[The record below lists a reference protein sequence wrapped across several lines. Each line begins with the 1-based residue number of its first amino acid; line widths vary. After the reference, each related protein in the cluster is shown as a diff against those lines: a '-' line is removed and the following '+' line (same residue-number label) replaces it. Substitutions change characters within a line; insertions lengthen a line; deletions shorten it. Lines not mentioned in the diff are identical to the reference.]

1 MTHPPSSRDPNRG
14 GDGPTGPGRDEES
27 PPATPRWVYAFGII
41 AIVLVLAF
49 IVSHL
54 LGGGFRGHSMP

>member
-1 MTHPPSSRDPNRG
+1 MTDSGSS
-14 GDGPTGPGRDEES
+14 DGPNPPNDDTGGGPDDEL
-27 PPATPRWVYAFGII
+27 PPAAPRWVYAFGII

-54 LGGGFRGHSMP
+54 AGGGFRGHSMP